1 MIYESFNENNSVKIA
16 ETIAK
21 KSSKHDIITLSGDL
35 GSGKTFFTNAFVNF
49 FLKRNCLHK
58 INVTSPTFNIL
69 KIYNVGDF
77 DIYHFDLYRIK
88 SKSELLEFDFDSAF
102 DNISIIEW
110 PELAMDI
117 LPKYFVKNIN
127 IKIKKNYRV
136 FEIN

>member
-1 MIYESFNENNSVKIA
+1 MAELYEAVNSIYCYPNSDILVNKLDIHDNNKLSVIERK
-16 ETIAK
+16 
-21 KSSKHDIITLSGDL
+21 LVL
-35 GSGKTFFTNAFVNF
+35 
-49 FLKRNCLHK
+49 LKLYELRQNK
-58 INVTSPTFNIL
+58 QIGN
-69 KIYNVGDF
+69 F